1 MESITK
7 PVTVSVSVSSVE
19 AVVRAVELDSLLP
32 DNVEDADTVAVVEVR
47 VCRVSDSEVAIKEAL
62 ASFPVLTEDVTSFEV
77 GTLATLVEIG
87 LRDSLSSIEVVELA
101 IVLEE
106 LEVEIS
112 ELDKDPVVRV
122 GSIELEVV
130 SIAEEVVM
138 AEATGTAEGV
148 DSELTETDSDLLLVG
163 VNVNR
168 LVIGSSVIVPKDV
181 ELEDVERVGSEV

>member
-112 ELDKDPVVRV
+112 ELDNDPVVRV